1 LRSPAGSGRLDPIG
15 IEIEPKRTAPMKAV
29 SRIFLALSVV
39 CGTAYYVASLA
50 GLEHVGSS
58 GWFLVTLFFPPADVV
73 YPVVASVGGEPV
85 ATTVLT
91 LPLVSVLC
99 FALGVST
106 ASDDLELP

>member
-1 LRSPAGSGRLDPIG
+1 
-15 IEIEPKRTAPMKAV
+15 MKAV
-29 SRIFLALSVV
+29 SRIFLALSIA
-39 CGTAYYVASLA
+39 CGAAYYLASLA
-50 GLEHVGSS
+50 GLAHLGNG
-58 GWFLVTLFFPPADVV
+58 GWFDLTLWFPPAAVA

-85 ATTVLT
+85 AATVLI